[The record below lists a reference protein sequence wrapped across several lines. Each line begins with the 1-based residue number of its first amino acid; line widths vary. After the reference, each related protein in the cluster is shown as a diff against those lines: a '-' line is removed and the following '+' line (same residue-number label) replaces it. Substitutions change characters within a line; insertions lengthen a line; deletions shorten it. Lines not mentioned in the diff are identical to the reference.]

1 MTALPGGR
9 QPSRGV
15 MTHTGAFCPSF
26 DQEWTIKGVC
36 NRDLSDEDHMLLK
49 SFSLVVKKSEPA
61 EPTAKLDRMPPGTLK
76 ESSTLTGIREHAQEL
91 ALVLVYQS
99 IKSR

>member
-9 QPSRGV
+9 EPSRGF
-15 MTHTGAFCPSF
+15 MTHTGAVCPSF

-61 EPTAKLDRMPPGTLK
+61 EPTAKLDRMSSGTLK
-76 ESSTLTGIREHAQEL
+76 ESSTLTGIRKHAQVL
-91 ALVLVYQS
+91 AFVVYQS